1 LLCAHSAL
9 RGDTWK
15 ATCGSAWTPSGA
27 TWKNYR
33 CPFDVTNKEAAL
45 AKIEARMGEP
55 NFWNDQEA
63 AQRAVRE
70 LKRLRA
76 VIEPVRAFQK
86 RAAELDEFLTLAAD
100 EGDRAAVADAAGD
113 LAALEA
119 ELQSFQ
125 LKAMLSGPYDSRDAF
140 LTIQAGAGGTEA
152 CDWVAMLLRMYT
164 RWMERKRYDAI
175 IVDSMEGDAA
185 GLRSVTLDVR
195 GPFAYGYL
203 RTEVGVH
210 RLVRISPFDAQ
221 ARRHT
226 SFASVD
232 VAPQLDEAEGDV
244 EIDEKDLKIDRFR
257 AGGPGG
263 QNVNKVETAV
273 RITHLPT
280 GIVVAAQTER
290 SQHQNR
296 AVAMRILK
304 ARLYARRQEE
314 RQATLAALSGDKA
327 EIAFGSQRR
336 NYVLQPYKLV
346 KDLVAGVETSDV
358 DGVLDGDLDQFIE
371 AYLKKKIGERTAKTA
386 PAREER

>member
-1 LLCAHSAL
+1 
-9 RGDTWK
+9 
-15 ATCGSAWTPSGA
+15 
-27 TWKNYR
+27 
-33 CPFDVTNKEAAL
+33 
-45 AKIEARMGEP
+45 MGQP
-55 NFWNDQEA
+55 NFWADQET
-63 AQRAVRE
+63 AQRTVKE

-76 VIEPVRAFQK
+76 VVEPLRGFQRRA
-86 RAAELDEFLTLAAD
+86 EDLGEFLALAAD
-100 EGDRAAVADAAGD
+100 EGDQAALAEAERD
-113 LAALEA
+113 LAALES
-119 ELQSFQ
+119 ELERFQ
-125 LKAMLSGPYDSRDAF
+125 LKAMLSGRYDSQDAF

-152 CDWVAMLLRMYT
+152 CDWVSMLLRMYS
-164 RWMERKRYDAI
+164 RWIERKGYDAT

-232 VAPQLDEAEGDV
+232 VAPQLDEAEVDI

-257 AGGPGG
+257 SGGPGG

-314 RQATLAALSGDKA
+314 RAAELAALSGHKM

-336 NYVLQPYKLV
+336 NYVLQPYKLA
-346 KDLVAGVETSDV
+346 KDLVADVETSDV
-358 DGVLDGDLDQFIE
+358 DGVLDGDLDQFME
-371 AYLKKKIGERTAKTA
+371 AYLKKKLSEGALQATGT
-386 PAREER
+386 

>member
-1 LLCAHSAL
+1 
-9 RGDTWK
+9 
-15 ATCGSAWTPSGA
+15 
-27 TWKNYR
+27 
-33 CPFDVTNKEAAL
+33 
-45 AKIEARMGEP
+45 MGQP
-55 NFWNDQEA
+55 NFWADQEA
-63 AQRAVRE
+63 AQRTVKE

-76 VIEPVRAFQK
+76 IVDPLRGFQK
-86 RAAELDEFLTLAAD
+86 RAKDLDEFLTLAAD
-100 EGDRAAVADAAGD
+100 EGDQAALADVERD
-113 LAALEA
+113 LAAFEN
-119 ELQSFQ
+119 ELGRFQ
-125 LKAMLSGPYDSRDAF
+125 LKAMLSGRYDSQDAF

-152 CDWVAMLLRMYT
+152 CDWVSMLLRMYS
-164 RWMERKRYDAI
+164 RWIERKGYDAT

-232 VAPQLDEAEGDV
+232 VAPQLDEAEVDI

-257 AGGPGG
+257 SGGPGG

-314 RQATLAALSGDKA
+314 RAAELAALSGTKM

-336 NYVLQPYKLV
+336 NYVLQPYKLA
-346 KDLVAGVETSDV
+346 KDLVADVETSDV
-358 DGVLDGDLDQFIE
+358 DGVLDGDLDQFME
-371 AYLKKKIGERTAKTA
+371 AYLKKKLSEGALQAAGT
-386 PAREER
+386 